1 MAINSITSKEV
12 PKAPPKAAPIE
23 AAKAAVERKQVNN
36 DRAAQEAEAAKAAD
50 KAKAAK
56 PVSNNLGQ
64 TIGRTLNVTA

>member
-1 MAINSITSKEV
+1 MAISSITSKEA
-12 PKAPPKAAPIE
+12 PKAPPKAVPVE
-23 AAKAAVERKQVNN
+23 AVKAAAERKQVNN
-36 DRAAQEAEAAKAAD
+36 DRAAQEAEAAKAAE